1 LDYRCSRNAAT
12 PPLQA
17 TELFNPRNACP
28 AILQRTSSE
37 RFVILTPVLV
47 MYGIYVLC
55 TVALVWAAIAMT
67 RHILEQRRATRAR
80 AEHHHDDHV

>member
-1 LDYRCSRNAAT
+1 
-12 PPLQA
+12 
-17 TELFNPRNACP
+17 
-28 AILQRTSSE
+28 
-37 RFVILTPVLV
+37 